1 MTLTLMKSK
10 HVKLICLNMFLLTLD
25 QLDQLANSNAKPVNK
40 KPPSKYTSLAYSE
53 DSMFVGQT
61 KPVKIQPGGFRD
73 KTNKLKILNSFKMP
87 VCVRVGKFFLV
98 YQEFFNDLFIL
109 RVRASYSRNIIQ
121 LLDYQLLSWMLGKF
135 ALKNVLARWKR
146 I

>member
-1 MTLTLMKSK
+1 MKSK

-25 QLDQLANSNAKPVNK
+25 QLDQLANSNAKPVADK
-40 KPPSKYTSLAYSE
+40 KQTKYTSFAYSE

-87 VCVRVGKFFLV
+87 VCVGVGKFFW
-98 YQEFFNDLFIL
+98 F
-109 RVRASYSRNIIQ
+109 SRNFSVTS
-121 LLDYQLLSWMLGKF
+121 LYYT
-135 ALKNVLARWKR
+135 
-146 I
+146 